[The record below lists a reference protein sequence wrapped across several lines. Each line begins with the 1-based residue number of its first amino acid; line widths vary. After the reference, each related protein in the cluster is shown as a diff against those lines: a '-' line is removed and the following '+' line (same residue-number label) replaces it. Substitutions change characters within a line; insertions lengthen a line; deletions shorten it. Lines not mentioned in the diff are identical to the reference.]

1 MIFFALVALEAQI
14 CFVYLRYKNGED
26 LKFHRL
32 WLSMVD
38 LTGVLPPFLNDS
50 KALQSAQNDANGSS
64 NLDVFSVAAQ
74 RKAKDIHYGS

>member
-1 MIFFALVALEAQI
+1 MIFFALVVALKAQI
-14 CFVYLRYKNGED
+14 CFVYLRHKNGED
-26 LKFHRL
+26 LKFRRL

-64 NLDVFSVAAQ
+64 NLDFFSVAAQ
-74 RKAKDIHYGS
+74 RKDIHYGS